1 VKPQPEDGGVASSS
15 IKRIAKAPIKSLP
28 ATPPRMLNTLTYLVI
43 EDETDGSCAST
54 NKSTSKN
61 SVHTNDLMGTDSN
74 VGRTADPH
82 NMTFPCRLYSVLED
96 AETKGYESII
106 SWTPMGFKVHD
117 RDAFMRY
124 IAPTCFSITKY
135 KSFLRQLNLY
145 KFQRISRGP
154 ERGKTP
160 IIVPRQSEGKKRET
174 VLTFLHDLFVSLLQI

>member
-1 VKPQPEDGGVASSS
+1 MVDFGEDWTHN
-15 IKRIAKAPIKSLP
+15 IAH
-28 ATPPRMLNTLTYLVI
+28 LVME
-43 EDETDGSCAST
+43 EDETSWDGSFASSIT
-54 NKSTSKN
+54 STSSN
-61 SVHTNDLMGTDSN
+61 SVYTDEDLIGTDLTF
-74 VGRTADPH
+74 GRKRP
-82 NMTFPCRLYSVLED
+82 FPCRLYSVLDD

-106 SWTPMGFKVHD
+106 SWTPRGFKVHD
-117 RDAFMRY
+117 RDAFMKY